1 VAIFEWT
8 FLASSCFP
16 VQFYLQ
22 DLWAWFFF
30 IIIFCISLFFSAGV
44 RVYLVFIFNV
54 FFML

>member
-8 FLASSCFP
+8 FLTSSCFP